1 MSTSVVIDFS
11 PLDTPTQRRG
21 IGRYLRSL
29 ALGLSRLDPNASKD
43 IRPIGLL
50 GLSGI
55 GVPIISEDFHCI
67 ATHAWKRAP
76 TQFDRYRWAYTR
88 RLALWKAMQKLNAR
102 LVHLG
107 DPNATPLAMSFAQ
120 CKRVATC
127 HDLIPLQ
134 FPKQYL
140 GVRDGFGVIG
150 KRLIKRRF
158 HSADHVVAIS
168 NATRQQLIKLLDIP
182 HDRISLVYN
191 GVDLS
196 TFSPHDPGD
205 DQRRLARFALTP
217 RKYLLYAGDLDW
229 RKNTEGMIK
238 SLAFAHRLGSDLI
251 LAFVGDLDASKIE
264 ELKRLASYHGVDNR
278 IRRLGFVSDTDLRAL
293 YRQALAH
300 LLLSRFEGFGYT
312 VIEAMASGCPVI
324 TTRGGSLE
332 EIAGNAAIVQSPDDT
347 EAIGQAIHSLHV
359 DPARRES
366 LISAGLDWAP
376 RFSCEIHASHM
387 LDVFRSVLA

>member
-1 MSTSVVIDFS
+1 
-11 PLDTPTQRRG
+11 
-21 IGRYLRSL
+21 
-29 ALGLSRLDPNASKD
+29 
-43 IRPIGLL
+43 
-50 GLSGI
+50 
-55 GVPIISEDFHCI
+55 
-67 ATHAWKRAP
+67 
-76 TQFDRYRWAYTR
+76 
-88 RLALWKAMQKLNAR
+88 
-102 LVHLG
+102 
-107 DPNATPLAMSFAQ
+107 
-120 CKRVATC
+120 
-127 HDLIPLQ
+127 
-134 FPKQYL
+134 
-140 GVRDGFGVIG
+140 
-150 KRLIKRRF
+150 
-158 HSADHVVAIS
+158 
-168 NATRQQLIKLLDIP
+168 
-182 HDRISLVYN
+182 
-191 GVDLS
+191 
-196 TFSPHDPGD
+196 
-205 DQRRLARFALTP
+205 
-217 RKYLLYAGDLDW
+217 
-229 RKNTEGMIK
+229 
-238 SLAFAHRLGSDLI
+238 
-251 LAFVGDLDASKIE
+251 VGDLDASKIE